1 MSTNEIILAAVCGV
15 LVVFSLVAALVLP
28 RRAPGFPG
36 RNLGA
41 FLFVALVLV
50 GGALAAVE
58 VLGTEESVEAA
69 TPGETQPRETSTPE
83 TGPPPE
89 TAAGDPVAGKE
100 VFASAGCVGCHT
112 LADAGASG
120 TVGPSLDES
129 KPAAELVVELVTS
142 GRGAMP
148 AFSQLSEQEIADVAA
163 YVAQATGG

>member
-1 MSTNEIILAAVCGV
+1 M
-15 LVVFSLVAALVLP
+15 
-28 RRAPGFPG
+28 
-36 RNLGA
+36 
-41 FLFVALVLV
+41 
-50 GGALAAVE
+50 
-58 VLGTEESVEAA
+58 
-69 TPGETQPRETSTPE
+69 
-83 TGPPPE
+83 
-89 TAAGDPVAGKE
+89 AGKE

-148 AFSQLSEQEIADVAA
+148 AFPQLSEQEIADVAA